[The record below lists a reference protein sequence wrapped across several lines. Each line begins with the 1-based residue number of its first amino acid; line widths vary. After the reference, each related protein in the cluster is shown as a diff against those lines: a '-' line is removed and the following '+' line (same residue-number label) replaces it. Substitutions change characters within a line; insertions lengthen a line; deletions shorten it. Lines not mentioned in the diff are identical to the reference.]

1 MDKLLAGL
9 ERLFPKQ
16 EVEMGWERMST
27 TYFAPSAL
35 KLCKVGAFW
44 AGRDVLVERVS
55 EGDEGRDGGVGKS
68 SMPGT
73 KGWMSSL
80 SQA

>member
-44 AGRDVLVERVS
+44 AGRDVLVE
-55 EGDEGRDGGVGKS
+55 E
-68 SMPGT
+68 
-73 KGWMSSL
+73 
-80 SQA
+80 